1 MKTSTT
7 KTTGALA
14 AALLLAAPLAASAQD
29 DSLDGPARGVYAK
42 VGFLGVGLGYAHS
55 INNRFGL
62 RADFSTIGSQS
73 RKGSWG
79 NLRYQAKAQAN
90 QFGAYGDYFPLNNG
104 FRLSAGLHLRDVK
117 IDGSPRADAAGTV
130 RINNVRINYGPN
142 DWAKATVKYPSAAP
156 YLGIGWGHHASR
168 AKGWGTVF
176 DLGVTLGSPKASLT
190 LSDELYRRVS
200 AAARMLGTTAD
211 AEIDAQLQKI
221 KDKADDFK
229 VLPQIYLGVSYRF

>member
-1 MKTSTT
+1 MKTFTT

-14 AALLLAAPLAASAQD
+14 AALLLAAPLAATAQD
-29 DSLDGPARGVYAK
+29 DPARGVYAK
-42 VGFLGVGLGYAHS
+42 AGFLGVGLGYAHS

-79 NLRYQAKAQAN
+79 NLRYQAKARAN
-90 QFGAYGDYFPLNNG
+90 QLGAYGDYFPLDNG
-104 FRLSAGLHLRDVK
+104 FRLSAGLHLRDLK

-130 RINNVRINYGPN
+130 RISNVRINYGPD
-142 DWAKATVKYPSAAP
+142 DWAKATVKYPSVAP

-176 DLGVTLGSPKASLT
+176 DLGVTLRSPKTSLT
-190 LSDELYRRVS
+190 LSDELYRRVD
-200 AAARMLGTTAD
+200 AGARMLGSTAD

-229 VLPQIYLGVSYRF
+229 VLPQVYLGVSYRF